1 MRKFYLHTAD
11 KTSSFDLNAVTAFAA
26 NPSGLG
32 NAFDISYKQS
42 EKGNHPTNV
51 KPSFEPI
58 VLQIY
63 FNGDGTVGY
72 RNYKNLLQF
81 LATCGKSVFLFE
93 YDDGVTDKYCD
104 VIFKSATK
112 SERTEEGAFC
122 ETFTFERQS
131 YWYEQVEE
139 SFDLKN
145 SDPDPTFPLSFP
157 FGFVGLSFINEVR
170 IKNSFFADA
179 PIHIKISGYVERD
192 INVYIKTVDTDET
205 VAEIQLSCGN
215 IDGQTITINPSDKKI
230 TVTDAHGNETNG
242 YGLTDKTKQS
252 FLYLPQGVYNIG
264 ANIANTD
271 SGKIELSIKR
281 YLLD

>member
-131 YWYEQVEE
+131 YW
-139 SFDLKN
+139 
-145 SDPDPTFPLSFP
+145 
-157 FGFVGLSFINEVR
+157 
-170 IKNSFFADA
+170 
-179 PIHIKISGYVERD
+179 
-192 INVYIKTVDTDET
+192 
-205 VAEIQLSCGN
+205 
-215 IDGQTITINPSDKKI
+215 
-230 TVTDAHGNETNG
+230 
-242 YGLTDKTKQS
+242 
-252 FLYLPQGVYNIG
+252 
-264 ANIANTD
+264 
-271 SGKIELSIKR
+271 
-281 YLLD
+281 